1 MAFFSL
7 QFPFSFTRSY
17 IGSICNLG
25 PTLARLTKGSQRKP
39 PLPAPSLRD
48 AMWEGTRS
56 LFWLLDEGQG
66 KLSRWELKVF
76 DEQS

>member
-1 MAFFSL
+1 
-7 QFPFSFTRSY
+7 
-17 IGSICNLG
+17 
-25 PTLARLTKGSQRKP
+25 
-39 PLPAPSLRD
+39 
-48 AMWEGTRS
+48 MWEGTRS